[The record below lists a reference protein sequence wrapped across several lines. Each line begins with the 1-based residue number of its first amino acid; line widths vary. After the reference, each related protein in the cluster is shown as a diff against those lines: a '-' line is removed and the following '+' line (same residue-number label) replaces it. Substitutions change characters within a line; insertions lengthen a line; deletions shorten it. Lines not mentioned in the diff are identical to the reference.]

1 MAVYVG
7 GILIPEVGGNI
18 CWVDTDSHSECQYMF
33 WVDTDS
39 HSGCQYMFWVDTDS
53 HSGWQYMLGGY

>member
-7 GILIPEVGGNI
+7 GILIPEVGGSI
-18 CWVDTDSHSECQYMF
+18 C